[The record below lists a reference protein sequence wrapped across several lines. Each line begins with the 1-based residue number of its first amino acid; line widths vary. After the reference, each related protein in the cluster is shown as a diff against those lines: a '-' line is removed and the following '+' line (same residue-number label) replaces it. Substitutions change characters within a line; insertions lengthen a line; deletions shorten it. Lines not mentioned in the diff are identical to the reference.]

1 LCWTGRV
8 WLTLRSIARHLYN
21 KSLIAADAILSSS
34 VQVLLNSEG
43 TEEGS
48 LLKLLSRCIT
58 PFGVLFSGMH
68 ASL

>member
-1 LCWTGRV
+1 MCWTGRV
-8 WLTLRSIARHLYN
+8 WLTLRSVAPSN